1 MVRLSRLL
9 NTQKVASW
17 SLDSIKA
24 NFLTNW
30 KFFYL
35 IKIKIKHFIS
45 SQSNLWQEITAQ
57 RTNLKVCGVVVIT
70 SALQAESLQFKPGQH
85 QGKLIDK
92 MKFFFTWLKFRSS
105 ILFLVN
111 PTFDRKLL
119 LKVLILRSVVYW
131 LSRLLYTQ
139 RVGSS
144 SLDSIK
150 ASFWTKWR
158 FFYLIKIKIKHF
170 ISSQS
175 NIWHKLLLKD

>member
-9 NTQKVASW
+9 NTQKVVSW

-24 NFLTNW
+24 SFLTKW

-35 IKIKIKHFIS
+35 IKINIKHFIS

-92 MKFFFTWLKFRSS
+92 MM
-105 ILFLVN
+105 
-111 PTFDRKLL
+111 
-119 LKVLILRSVVYW
+119 
-131 LSRLLYTQ
+131 
-139 RVGSS
+139 
-144 SLDSIK
+144 
-150 ASFWTKWR
+150 

-175 NIWHKLLLKD
+175 NIWQEITAQSTNLKVCGVVVITSAVHTEGRQFKPGQH